1 MGAIG
6 GLRSYTFCT
15 PLYTCELR
23 RLAVLH
29 LLHAGHLP
37 PPKATVGLPPFPR
50 ISRDCTPQPRHHKA
64 SPPPRRRMRL
74 FIPLSRLLGVTGTAQ
89 PPWRRSL
96 DTQRRARAGH
106 QSYTIY
112 TLDTWGTRGGRRSY
126 TVYTLDTQGHT
137 WWLRVLHILHREHH
151 WGRVA
156 PVNLTHLTP
165 WKPGWRQPDA
175 AQSLGRVGLVD
186 C

>member
-1 MGAIG
+1 MSLEPLSLTGGAFRSPKGARG
-6 GLRSYTFCT
+6 GL
-15 PLYTCELR
+15 
-23 RLAVLH
+23 
-29 LLHAGHLP
+29 
-37 PPKATVGLPPFPR
+37 
-50 ISRDCTPQPRHHKA
+50 
-64 SPPPRRRMRL
+64 
-74 FIPLSRLLGVTGTAQ
+74 
-89 PPWRRSL
+89 
-96 DTQRRARAGH
+96 

-112 TLDTWGTRGGRRSY
+112 TLDTWGTRGGRKSY
-126 TVYTLDTQGHT
+126 TVYTSDTQGHT

-175 AQSLGRVGLVD
+175 AQILGRVGLVG